1 MRLKDLIEKVNPNW
15 IHLVGGEKGLNRNVD
30 WVHMVGSVEIAD
42 FLKGNEIAF
51 TTGVGLRENNTL
63 MMLVESVYKN
73 HASGM
78 IINVGPY
85 IQTIPQE
92 VIDFADAKDFP
103 IFESPWEVHLA
114 DMMRIFSIAIQESQ
128 QKSLEL
134 SALFRY
140 AIFTSEK
147 KELYVPSLVEKDYSL
162 QWNYTVLL
170 ISFRDP
176 KEKYL
181 KEIENDLINNFSK
194 NVVFKDNSRIVC
206 ILANKNEKEASF
218 YAQQL
223 CINLKKGLE
232 ASFYM
237 SIGPTSFGLL
247 HLFESY
253 SIAVKMLS
261 YIQAIKQENE
271 VCNYD
276 SMGILR
282 LLMHID
288 DVKYFKSYYQKTV
301 MKIDVYDAMNQT
313 NLMNTLKVYLKC
325 NGSTQ
330 KSAKLLF
337 VHRNTVLYQ
346 LKKIEEILGMDLN
359 DFSNRMECAAGIMA
373 EILRKTNL

>member
-1 MRLKDLIEKVNPNW
+1 MRLKDLIEKVNPSW
-15 IHLVGGEKGLNRNVD
+15 IHLIGGEKGLNRNVD

-78 IINVGPY
+78 VINVGPY
-85 IQTIPQE
+85 IQEIPE
-92 VIDFADAKDFP
+92 KVIDFANTHDFP

-114 DMMRIFSIAIQESQ
+114 DIMRIFSIAIQESQ

-147 KELYVPSLVEKDYSL
+147 KELYLPSLVERDYSL

-170 ISFRDP
+170 ISFSKE
-176 KEKYL
+176 KEKYI
-181 KEIENDLINNFSK
+181 KEIENELINNFSK
-194 NVVFKDNSRIVC
+194 HVVFMDNGRMVC
-206 ILANKNEKEASF
+206 ILANKNEKEACD
-218 YAQQL
+218 YAHVL
-223 CINLKKGLE
+223 CANLKKRTKE
-232 ASFYM
+232 SFYM
-237 SIGPTSFGLL
+237 SIGPTSYGLL

-253 SIAVKMLS
+253 QLALKILS
-261 YIQAIKQENE
+261 YIQAIKQEKE

-330 KSAKLLF
+330 KSAQLLF

-373 EILRKTNL
+373 DILRKINL